1 MASSSSWS
9 LSLSLPPD
17 AIHFFFQR
25 EAIEGRQRK
34 SEKET
39 DSPVENKERVAE
51 GALDF
56 GGVSVNGGGIGNSP
70 VRGHGLS
77 RPQRAGFLGGVV
89 ANRED
94 EVQLGSAGSPE
105 FVPALTTQ
113 AGCGHASQLKL
124 FQPFGTNRPRG
135 MTSCAVGREHR
146 LSFVVEDR
154 FGHDGTRRVSRAKE
168 QNVVMSFHV

>member
-34 SEKET
+34 SEKKT
-39 DSPVENKERVAE
+39 DSPVQNKKRIAE
-51 GALDF
+51 GAFDF
-56 GGVSVNGGGIGNSP
+56 GGVSVNGGRIGNSP

-89 ANRED
+89 ANREY
-94 EVQLGSAGSPE
+94 EVQLRSAGSPE

-113 AGCGHASQLKL
+113 PACRDASHLKL
-124 FQPFGTNRPRG
+124 RQSFGTNRPRG
-135 MTSCAVGREHR
+135 MTSSAVGGESWP
-146 LSFVVEDR
+146 SFVVED
-154 FGHDGTRRVSRAKE
+154 
-168 QNVVMSFHV
+168 